1 MGGASERR
9 PPRRADAVRNRAAI
23 LAAAEAVFAERGPAA
38 STEEV
43 ARRASVA
50 VGTVFRHFPTK
61 RDLLVAILKA
71 LLARLDAEARQLAA
85 DDPATGL
92 FRFFR
97 TVVDEAAART
107 TVLALLRP
115 TGDVRAGHALASL
128 QEPIAEL
135 LRQGQQAGSVR
146 PDLGIAE
153 VIALLTSVTEGA
165 LAGGWDVP
173 LRDQVLRVVTDGL
186 SGPG

>member
-1 MGGASERR
+1 VAGVPGRR
-9 PPRRADAVRNRAAI
+9 PPLRADAVRNRAAI
-23 LAAAEAVFAERGPAA
+23 LAAAGAVFAERGPAA

-43 ARRASVA
+43 ARRAGVA

-61 RDLLVAILKA
+61 RDLLVAILKE
-71 LLARLDAEARQLAA
+71 LLARLDTEARQLAA

-97 TVVDEAAART
+97 TVIDEAAAGT
-107 TVLALLRP
+107 TVLTLLRP
-115 TGDVRAGHALASL
+115 ADDVRAAHALARL

-135 LRQGQQAGSVR
+135 LRRGQLAGTVR
-146 PDLGIAE
+146 PDVGLAE

-173 LRDQVLRVVTDGL
+173 LRNQILRVVTDGL
-186 SGPG
+186 RGPD

>member
-1 MGGASERR
+1 VSR
-9 PPRRADAVRNRAAI
+9 
-23 LAAAEAVFAERGPAA
+23 LAATRFLGYLRARSPGGPGWWAPC
-38 STEEV
+38 S
-43 ARRASVA
+43 
-50 VGTVFRHFPTK
+50 GTSPTK
-61 RDLLVAILKA
+61 RDLLVAIFKE

-97 TVVDEAAART
+97 TVIDEAAAGT

-115 TGDVRAGHALASL
+115 TDDVRTGHALASL
-128 QEPIAEL
+128 QEQIAEL
-135 LRQGQQAGSVR
+135 LRRGQQAGSVR

-173 LRDQVLRVVTDGL
+173 LRD
-186 SGPG
+186 

>member
-1 MGGASERR
+1 MDDASGKR
-9 PPRRADAVRNRAAI
+9 PPGRADAVRNRAAI

-43 ARRASVA
+43 ARRAGVA
-50 VGTVFRHFPTK
+50 VGTVFRHFPAK
-61 RDLLVAILKA
+61 RDLLVAIVKA

-85 DDPATGL
+85 DDPAAGL

-97 TVVDEAAART
+97 IVVDEAASGT

-115 TGDVRAGHALASL
+115 TDDVRAGHALASL
-128 QEPIAEL
+128 KEPIAEL
-135 LRQGQQAGSVR
+135 LRRGRQAGTVR

-165 LAGGWDVP
+165 LAGGWDIP
-173 LRDQVLRVVTDGL
+173 LRNQVLRVVTDGL
-186 SGPG
+186 RGPD

>member
-1 MGGASERR
+1 MGGVSGRR
-9 PPRRADAVRNRAAI
+9 PPPRADAVRNRAAI
-23 LAAAEAVFAERGPAA
+23 LAAAGAVFAERGPAA

-43 ARRASVA
+43 ARRAGVA

-97 TVVDEAAART
+97 TPSTRRRRVPPCSPCSG
-107 TVLALLRP
+107 RP
-115 TGDVRAGHALASL
+115 TTSTPGTPWRACRSRSPSCCG
-128 QEPIAEL
+128 
-135 LRQGQQAGSVR
+135 GTAGRWPVR
-146 PDLGIAE
+146 PDLDVAE

-173 LRDQVLRVVTDGL
+173 LRNQILRVVTDGL
-186 SGPG
+186 RGPG

>member
-1 MGGASERR
+1 MGGASGKRS
-9 PPRRADAVRNRAAI
+9 PRRADAVRNRAAI

-43 ARRASVA
+43 ARRAGVA

-71 LLARLDAEARQLAA
+71 LLARLDAEARHLVV

-115 TGDVRAGHALASL
+115 ADDVRAGHALAGL

-135 LRQGQQAGSVR
+135 LRRGQQAGSLR
-146 PDLGIAE
+146 PDLDIAE
-153 VIALLTSVTEGA
+153 VIALLTSLTEGA
-165 LAGGWDVP
+165 LAGGWDVS

-186 SGPG
+186 HGPG